1 MNTEYSPNQKRLIP
15 LYIVCY
21 VLWFGFVALSMW
33 TVLQWHNAL
42 YVFLPIVGP
51 WVFIAIDKFGV
62 LLFGLV
68 AVAWLIYV
76 ENYLRVGVGKGLFWR
91 RVGRIALVHLIV
103 LGAAYA
109 LMLLDIVI

>member
-1 MNTEYSPNQKRLIP
+1 MEERSPSLGRLVP
-15 LYIVCY
+15 LYIACY
-21 VLWFGFVALSMW
+21 VLWFGFVAVSMW

-51 WVFIAIDKFGV
+51 WVFMAIDKFGV

-76 ENYLRVGVGKGLFWR
+76 ENYLRVGIGDGVFWR
-91 RVGRIALVHLIV
+91 RVGRIALIHTVV
-103 LGAAYA
+103 LGGAYA
-109 LMLLDIVI
+109 LMLLDIFI